1 MVARPRRTTSSKTT
15 SSEDSHTRTR
25 RELLARPGHWAV
37 LRTSVRLNEAA
48 ARRLARNYTHA
59 KPARLDP
66 DATGHYAARPFQQA
80 DGSWHVAVTYQPTTT
95 DYSGE
100 PVGKPGRAAD

>member
-1 MVARPRRTTSSKTT
+1 MARPRKATSSKTA

-66 DATGHYAARPFQQA
+66 DATGVFDARHFQHE
-80 DGSWHVAVTYQPTTT
+80 DGTWHVAVTYQPTTT
-95 DYSGE
+95 DSSGE

>member
-1 MVARPRRTTSSKTT
+1 MT

-25 RELLARPGHWAV
+25 RELITRPGHWAV
-37 LRTSVRLNEAA
+37 LRTSVRLNESA

-66 DATGHYAARPFQQA
+66 TATGHYTARHFQQG

-95 DYSGE
+95 DSVE
-100 PVGKPGRAAD
+100 